1 MPAVR
6 DDGDARCHQKQEE
19 EETEDKWRSRGGF
32 GMIFR
37 LSRVAT
43 FVDDERFN
51 EVSVRVGG
59 PVRGNFGAKEERD
72 EQR

>member
-1 MPAVR
+1 MAGRNGTEVE
-6 DDGDARCHQKQEE
+6 GD
-19 EETEDKWRSRGGF
+19 F

-37 LSRVAT
+37 LSRIAT
-43 FVDDERFN
+43 FVDDGRFN